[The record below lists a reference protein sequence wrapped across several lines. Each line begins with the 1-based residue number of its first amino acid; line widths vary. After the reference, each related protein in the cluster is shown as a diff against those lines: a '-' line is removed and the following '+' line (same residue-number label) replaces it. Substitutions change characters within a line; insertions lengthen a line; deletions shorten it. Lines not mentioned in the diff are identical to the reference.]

1 MLIMFNCLLTFGWL
15 GVIYCHLNNR
25 CNNNSATRKH
35 SGPVLVRLH
44 YSEPVCVALINNTQI
59 VACMQM
65 RVEWAGRG
73 PATSTHSYAGV
84 SSAITKKGLFLLG
97 SGQFNCHMNVFV
109 LKFKQS
115 WNLSLV
121 TACKCKWNWD

>member
-1 MLIMFNCLLTFGWL
+1 MFNCLLRFGLL

-25 CNNNSATRKH
+25 WNNNSATRKH

-65 RVEWAGRG
+65 KVEERLSGRDT
-73 PATSTHSYAGV
+73 AYTRV

-97 SGQFNCHMNVFV
+97 SGHFNCHTNVF
-109 LKFKQS
+109 S
-115 WNLSLV
+115 I
-121 TACKCKWNWD
+121 